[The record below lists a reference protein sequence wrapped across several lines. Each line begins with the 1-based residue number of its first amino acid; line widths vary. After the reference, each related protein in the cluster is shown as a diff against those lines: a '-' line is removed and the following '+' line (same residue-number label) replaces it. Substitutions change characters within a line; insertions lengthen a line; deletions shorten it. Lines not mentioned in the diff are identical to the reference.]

1 MPIVGRWEKAKGRSV
16 WFSLLIFSLNIKEV
30 SAWPDV
36 RSCSS
41 PFLTSF
47 STSLYTGSEQFTSPW
62 IPCSGY
68 LFSRPSPSCIVCRIF
83 DDLCQRYLVVD
94 FICISLS
101 TRDTHPPSPAPP
113 RGLKRKTQVAW
124 TFSFWNWH
132 VASRLLMKIF
142 LPLLPTE
149 LHESY
154 DLSHPSNLLLI
165 KYPET

>member
-1 MPIVGRWEKAKGRSV
+1 MVLTV
-16 WFSLLIFSLNIKEV
+16 DLLFEHESR

-47 STSLYTGSEQFTSPW
+47 FPSLYTGSEQFTFPQT
-62 IPCSGY
+62 PCSGY

-101 TRDTHPPSPAPP
+101 NGNAEH
-113 RGLKRKTQVAW
+113 
-124 TFSFWNWH
+124 
-132 VASRLLMKIF
+132 LLRCFKKKN
-142 LPLLPTE
+142 TG
-149 LHESY
+149 
-154 DLSHPSNLLLI
+154 
-165 KYPET
+165 